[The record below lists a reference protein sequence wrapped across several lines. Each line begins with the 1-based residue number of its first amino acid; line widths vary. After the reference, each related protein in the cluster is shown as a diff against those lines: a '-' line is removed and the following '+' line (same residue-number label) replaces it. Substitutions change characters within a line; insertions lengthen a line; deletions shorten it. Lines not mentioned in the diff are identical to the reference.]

1 MEVQLESVSPI
12 SFLIA
17 RIGELVRIQ
26 HKPAKVNE
34 YREKI
39 GPAVECYL
47 VVKGQTKI
55 GMIPSEVVRN
65 HKELL
70 RRKNCRISRI
80 DQANSLIMVVIG
92 ETHMQ
97 RAQ

>member
-1 MEVQLESVSPI
+1 
-12 SFLIA
+12 
-17 RIGELVRIQ
+17 
-26 HKPAKVNE
+26 
-34 YREKI
+34 
-39 GPAVECYL
+39 
-47 VVKGQTKI
+47 
-55 GMIPSEVVRN
+55 VVRN